1 MDTTACRHED
11 AWRVEGTEAP
21 SVVHGWHAEM
31 DSDSGE
37 DDRTPL
43 RFLFEA
49 ASLRQAVGLAEALR
63 SRGGN
68 RVRVRPD
75 ALRLLTR
82 ERWSVVATTPPAPRL
97 SGVVRLWQAEMQ
109 AAARNHPG
117 CRLVGCEPLG
127 PRVRPR

>member
-1 MDTTACRHED
+1 M
-11 AWRVEGTEAP
+11 EGTEAP
-21 SVVHGWHAEM
+21 SVGVHGWHAGK
-31 DSDSGE
+31 DSVSGE
-37 DDRTPL
+37 DDRAPL

-82 ERWSVVATTPPAPRL
+82 ERWSVIATTPPAPKL
-97 SGVVRLWQAEMQ
+97 SGVMRLWQAEMQ